1 MKPRES
7 FIVYHSNLYAHARK
21 NFKEPVHNELSFP
34 KMSNLNI
41 LGECSVESVDFVVE
55 WEVKKVETSTTCKET
70 AKGNTCSFI
79 ADW

>member
-1 MKPRES
+1 MNPRES

-34 KMSNLNI
+34 RMSNLNFP
-41 LGECSVESVDFVVE
+41 GESKANNATFVVE
-55 WEVKKVETSTTCKET
+55 WEVRKVEPSPGSKET
-70 AKGNTCSFI
+70 SKDDTLSFI

>member
-7 FIVYHSNLYAHARK
+7 FVVYQSKLYAHARK
-21 NFKEPVHNELSFP
+21 NFKEPLHNELSFL

-41 LGECSVESVDFVVE
+41 LGESRADSAKFVVE
-55 WEVKKVETSTTCKET
+55 WEVRKVEPSPGSKET
-70 AKGNTCSFI
+70 SKDDTFSFI

>member
-1 MKPRES
+1 MNPRES

-34 KMSNLNI
+34 KMTNLNI
-41 LGECSVESVDFVVE
+41 FGESSFEAAKFVVE
-55 WEVKKVETSTTCKET
+55 WEVRKVEPSPGSKE
-70 AKGNTCSFI
+70 KSNEDNLSFI